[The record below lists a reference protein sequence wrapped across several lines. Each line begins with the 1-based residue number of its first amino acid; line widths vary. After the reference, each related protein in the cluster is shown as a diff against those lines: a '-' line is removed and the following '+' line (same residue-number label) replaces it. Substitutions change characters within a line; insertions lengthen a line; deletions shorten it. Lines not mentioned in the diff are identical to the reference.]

1 METSAVRPRMGAR
14 KLILFLVLPCYFP
27 YVPHVYLES
36 SFGDIGIEYQNVPSF
51 RHESTETAP
60 VAFGVDCNQLCTP
73 LCRTKVLVTN
83 AISGVFGRYPD
94 QDFYRYR
101 FSIAQGGLELPL
113 TERDL
118 RGFVHLR

>member
-1 METSAVRPRMGAR
+1 MEISAVRPRMGTR
-14 KLILFLVLPCYFP
+14 KLILFLVSPCYFP
-27 YVPHVYLES
+27 YAPHAYLQS
-36 SFGDIGIEYQNVPSF
+36 SFGDIGFEYQNVPRF

-60 VAFGVDCNQLCTP
+60 VAFGVDRNQLCTP

-101 FSIAQGGLELPL
+101 FSIA
-113 TERDL
+113 
-118 RGFVHLR
+118 